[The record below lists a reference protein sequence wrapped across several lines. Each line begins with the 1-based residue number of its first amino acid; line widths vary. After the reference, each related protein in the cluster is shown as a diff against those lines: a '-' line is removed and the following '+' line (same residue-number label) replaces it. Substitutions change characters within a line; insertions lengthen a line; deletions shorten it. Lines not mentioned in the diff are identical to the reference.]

1 MPRGTH
7 ANSLANLKKGKRFE
21 RGDGRAAK
29 EGHKGGIAVSAQRSI
44 AEEMKALLEENDKN
58 GNSRKKAL
66 AARLVV
72 NMEKSPEW
80 YKLGLRMIG
89 EMPPEQVEVSRQMTD
104 RREDDPLTKSL
115 REEAQSLEDG
125 YFD

>member
-7 ANSLANLKKGKRFE
+7 PNSLANLKKGKKFTSADDSARK
-21 RGDGRAAK
+21 AAK
-29 EGHKGGIAVSAQRSI
+29 KASEERRTI

-58 GNSRKKAL
+58 GNNRRKAL
-66 AARLVV
+66 AVRLVM

-89 EMPPEQVEVSRQMTD
+89 ELPPEQMEISKPKAEMAEEIADVLSE
-104 RREDDPLTKSL
+104 RERELTNK
-115 REEAQSLEDG
+115 
-125 YFD
+125 